1 MKTVE
6 AMKAGKSLIR
16 SGARSATRT
25 GKIKPTEARS
35 GRLAEPVVCER
46 CGAVFQ
52 GRTWRRASPD
62 RPKGAA
68 IAGIDWRTCPA
79 CDQVDHEE
87 YLGRVIL
94 RGPFARGQEAAIRR
108 RVRNVAARAEFTQ
121 PQRRIVSIEAGTNR
135 LEILTTSQKL
145 AHRLGHELEK
155 AFGGRARYSWS
166 DDGSLEAS
174 WTPEP
179 EPKTK
184 AAARKPARAAAGK
197 SAAAKK
203 PAKRVKPAAKASK
216 KPAARGKAV
225 RRAKSS

>member
-1 MKTVE
+1 MATK
-6 AMKAGKSLIR
+6 GKSLIR
-16 SGARSATRT
+16 AANRIGTST
-25 GKIKPTEARS
+25 GRLVAVEARG
-35 GRLAEPVVCER
+35 GRGSEPVLCER
-46 CGAVFQ
+46 CGAVFAK
-52 GRTWRRASPD
+52 RLWRRSAAS
-62 RPKGAA
+62 RPPAA
-68 IAGIDWRTCPA
+68 SLAGIEWRTCPA
-79 CDQVDHEE
+79 CEQVANEE
-87 YLGRVIL
+87 WMGRLVV
-94 RGPFARGQEAAIRR
+94 RGRLAPEQEAAIGRR
-108 RVRNVAARAEFTQ
+108 LRNVAARAEFTQ
-121 PQRRIVSIEAGTNR
+121 PQRRIVSMERSGNA

-155 AFGGRARYSWS
+155 AFGGRSRYAWS

-174 WTPEP
+174 WTPAP

-225 RRAKSS
+225 RRARSS